1 MSKSRKMS
9 KRFRHM
15 SKIKE
20 SKKNKRY
27 GIYKTKTKCTFL
39 FDFKLYQ
46 KLKNKV
52 IETNCNVRKEEN
64 NI

>member
-1 MSKSRKMS
+1 MEFIKQ
-9 KRFRHM
+9 
-15 SKIKE
+15 KI
-20 SKKNKRY
+20 NAL
-27 GIYKTKTKCTFL
+27 FL